1 MLSEVKFSSVVK
13 LIIIICS
20 GNSKTPHRLV
30 TSNTNLFTMKRFARF
45 WLLITTTAIFLAA
58 CKKDNPATVPA
69 PAPIFAP
76 PDFGFKVVGYFPY
89 YRTVST
95 VPDVKFK
102 MTNVVNYA
110 FFTVTASGLTLNN
123 PTTFTAVVAKAK
135 LNNAKIF
142 MSVNGAAA
150 DFKTATA
157 SATVRNSLI
166 KNIMD
171 NVRQYVLDG
180 VDIDWE
186 FPSTSDGTDIQFT
199 ALMKELS
206 DSLHTNGK
214 YYLTAAITPGKY
226 AGSIRDA
233 VQTAVFNYADWFNV
247 MVYDDF
253 STTTPYKHHSDMA
266 LVNTS
271 INYWITTRG
280 MPAAKYVLGLPGYG
294 RPSGIT
300 QTNTVLTYSNIL
312 AQGGSAVSDSAT
324 VTASGYATPFTIYYN
339 GQNTVKLKTM
349 LAKQRGNGVMLWEK
363 GQDTNDNTSLLKA
376 VCDTIG
382 RPY

>member
-1 MLSEVKFSSVVK
+1 MQHFTKLSLLVAGS
-13 LIIIICS
+13 LII
-20 GNSKTPHRLV
+20 
-30 TSNTNLFTMKRFARF
+30 
-45 WLLITTTAIFLAA
+45 FLSS
-58 CKKDNPATVPA
+58 CKKEGPGPA
-69 PAPIFAP
+69 PSPIPVPIFAP

-89 YRTVST
+89 YRNVAA

-110 FFTVTASGLTLNN
+110 FFTVTATGLTLNN
-123 PTTFTAVVAKAK
+123 PSVFTAVVAKAK

-150 DFKTATA
+150 DFKTTTATP
-157 SATVRNSLI
+157 SSRTNFI
-166 KNIMD
+166 INIMG

-186 FPSTSDGTDIQFT
+186 FPTTTDGTDIQFT

-233 VQTAVFNYADWFNV
+233 IQTVIFNYVDWFNV

-253 STTTPYKHHSDMA
+253 SSTVPYKHHSDMA

-271 INYWITTRG
+271 INYWLTTRG
-280 MPAAKYVLGLPGYG
+280 MPASKYVLGIPGYG

-300 QTNTVLTYSNIL
+300 QSNTVLSYKDIL
-312 AQGGSAVSDSAT
+312 GQGASALSDSAIVTSVGFPTPYT
-324 VTASGYATPFTIYYN
+324 VYYN
-339 GQNTVKLKTM
+339 GQPTVKLKTM
-349 LAKQRGNGVMLWEK
+349 QAKMRGNGVMLWEK

>member
-1 MLSEVKFSSVVK
+1 
-13 LIIIICS
+13 
-20 GNSKTPHRLV
+20 
-30 TSNTNLFTMKRFARF
+30 MKRFTRF
-45 WLLITTTAIFLAA
+45 WLLIITTAIFLTA
-58 CKKDNPATVPA
+58 CKKDNSATVPA

-89 YRTVST
+89 YRTVSA
-95 VPDVKFK
+95 VPDIKFK

-110 FFTVTASGLTLNN
+110 FFTVTASGLTLNS

-157 SATVRNSLI
+157 STSTRNVLI

-271 INYWITTRG
+271 INYWLTTRG

-300 QTNTVLTYSNIL
+300 QTNTVLTYNNIL
-312 AQGGSAVSDSAT
+312 AQGGSALSDSAT

>member
-1 MLSEVKFSSVVK
+1 
-13 LIIIICS
+13 
-20 GNSKTPHRLV
+20 
-30 TSNTNLFTMKRFARF
+30 MKRFTRMMLPVAAV
-45 WLLITTTAIFLAA
+45 LIFLSS
-58 CKKDNPATVPA
+58 CKKDNPSPSPT

-89 YRTVST
+89 YRSVSAI
-95 VPDVKFK
+95 PDTKFK

-110 FFTVTASGLTLNN
+110 FFTVTASSGITLNS
-123 PTTFTAVVAKAK
+123 PSTFTAVIAKAK
-135 LNNAKIF
+135 ANNAKIF
-142 MSVNGAAA
+142 MSVNGATA
-150 DFKTATA
+150 DFKTSTATA
-157 SATVRNSLI
+157 SARNTVI
-166 KNIMD
+166 KTIMD
-171 NVRQYVLDG
+171 NVRLYTLDG

-186 FPSTSDGTDIQFT
+186 FPTTSDGTDILFT

-233 VQTAVFNYADWFNV
+233 VQTAVFGYADWFNV

-253 STTTPYKHHSDMA
+253 STTVPYKQHSDMA
-266 LVNTS
+266 LVNAS
-271 INYWITTRG
+271 MNYWLTTRS
-280 MPAAKYVLGLPGYG
+280 MPASKYVLGVPGYG

-300 QTNTVLTYSNIL
+300 QTNTVLTYSGIL
-312 AQGGSAVSDSAT
+312 GQGGNPLSDSAV
-324 VTASGYATPFTIYYN
+324 VTATGYPSPFTIYYN
-339 GQNTVKLKTM
+339 GQYTVKLKTM
-349 LAKQRGNGVMLWEK
+349 AAKQRGNGIMLWEK

>member
-1 MLSEVKFSSVVK
+1 
-13 LIIIICS
+13 
-20 GNSKTPHRLV
+20 
-30 TSNTNLFTMKRFARF
+30 
-45 WLLITTTAIFLAA
+45 
-58 CKKDNPATVPA
+58 
-69 PAPIFAP
+69 
-76 PDFGFKVVGYFPY
+76 
-89 YRTVST
+89 
-95 VPDVKFK
+95 
-102 MTNVVNYA
+102 
-110 FFTVTASGLTLNN
+110 
-123 PTTFTAVVAKAK
+123 
-135 LNNAKIF
+135 
-142 MSVNGAAA
+142 
-150 DFKTATA
+150 
-157 SATVRNSLI
+157 
-166 KNIMD
+166 
-171 NVRQYVLDG
+171 
-180 VDIDWE
+180 
-186 FPSTSDGTDIQFT
+186 
-199 ALMKELS
+199 MKELS

-233 VQTAVFNYADWFNV
+233 VQNAVFNYADWFNV

-253 STTTPYKHHSDMA
+253 SITTPYKHHSDMA

-271 INYWITTRG
+271 INYWLTSRG

-300 QTNTVLTYSNIL
+300 QTNTVLTYNNIL
-312 AQGGSAVSDSAT
+312 TQGGSALSDSAT